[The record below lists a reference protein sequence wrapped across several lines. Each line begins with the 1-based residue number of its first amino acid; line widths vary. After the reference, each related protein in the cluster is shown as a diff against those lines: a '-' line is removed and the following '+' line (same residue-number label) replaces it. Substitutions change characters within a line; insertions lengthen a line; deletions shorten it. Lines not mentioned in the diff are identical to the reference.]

1 MVSIVKTKGSF
12 DTGQMPEKILAL
24 TRYDATILSRVHTGN
39 NKMLIERGAANLVS
53 EYFMKYIDSRARSDR
68 KSFHHVYEWDMT
80 GDSDARLFKKKITT
94 TAQGTLMS
102 FSFTNSKTKN
112 RNGYI
117 FAKKAEA
124 MESGKRIVILPKN
137 KFKLKFIAKS
147 GDTVF
152 SDYSA
157 VYNPG
162 GDFVKN
168 SFTDEWKRY
177 SRYRAKTILKQFKY
191 FESVNQAIKLK
202 RKSIV
207 PRISRGMIS
216 GMEQQALKDATD
228 ISSKATVI
236 TSG

>member
-1 MVSIVKTKGSF
+1 MVSITTRRGGF

-24 TRYDATILSRVHTGN
+24 TRYDATILSRVHTGE

-53 EYFMKYIDSRARSDR
+53 DYFMRYIDATSRANR

-112 RNGYI
+112 RDGYI
-117 FAKKAEA
+117 FAKKAEV
-124 MESGKRIVILPKN
+124 MESGQKVIITPKRKSILR
-137 KFKLKFIAKS
+137 FFAKS
-147 GDTVF
+147 GDKVF
-152 SDYSA
+152 TELSV

-168 SFTDEWKRY
+168 SFTDAWKKY
-177 SRYRAKTILKQFKY
+177 SRYNAKATLRQFKY
-191 FESVNQAIKLK
+191 FESVNEAIKLK

-216 GMEQQALKDATD
+216 GMEQQALKDAGF
-228 ISSKATVI
+228 ISTKAAVVT
-236 TSG
+236 GG